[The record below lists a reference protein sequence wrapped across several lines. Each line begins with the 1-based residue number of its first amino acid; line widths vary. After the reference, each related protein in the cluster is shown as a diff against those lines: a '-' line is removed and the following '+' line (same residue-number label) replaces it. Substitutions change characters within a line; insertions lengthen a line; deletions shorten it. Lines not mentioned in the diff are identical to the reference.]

1 MSHNTSQNMNS
12 AQALVDAIAAFDSE
26 LQGTT
31 LDSNSYPDI
40 KNVYNTLLEEL
51 NNVSEFIFASVE
63 SLLPALL
70 TTTDDDD
77 DGDDD
82 GDDD

>member
-40 KNVYNTLLEEL
+40 KNVYNTLLDEL
-51 NNVSEFIFASVE
+51 DNLSEFIFGSIE
-63 SLLPALL
+63 ELLPALVP
-70 TTTDDDD
+70 TTDDSGEEDD
-77 DGDDD
+77 ND
-82 GDDD
+82 